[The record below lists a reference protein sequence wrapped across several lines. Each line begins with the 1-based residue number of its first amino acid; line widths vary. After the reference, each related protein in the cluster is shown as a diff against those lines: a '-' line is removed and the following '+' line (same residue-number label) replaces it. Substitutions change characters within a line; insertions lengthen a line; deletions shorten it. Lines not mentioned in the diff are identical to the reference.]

1 MKFKR
6 TRKERGEQKIA
17 RAFRTYNLSN
27 KSDIQREK
35 DYNLGLKVEN
45 GTISNISD
53 LIRAVSIIDELI
65 ILDRIT
71 KEEANEIEM
80 NLAQKMSGY
89 KIVPK

>member
-1 MKFKR
+1 MKR
-6 TRKERGEQKIA
+6 TRKERNEQKIA
-17 RAFRTYNLSN
+17 RAFRTYNLAN
-27 KSDIQREK
+27 KSDTQREK

-45 GTISNISD
+45 GTISNVHD

-65 ILDRIT
+65 SLDRIT
-71 KEEANEIEM
+71 KEEANEIKM